1 MEALDEL
8 LRRHF
13 QHDLMDWSNDI
24 PLSLTVSSDS
34 VLAALRGFSKACSP
48 VASQLRCQHLLY
60 TIDQNTSLSAK
71 NCLDSLI
78 ALFPFVW
85 QSRCSY
91 CPLVMWC
98 TYNRTLLKA
107 RRYSLNCCWEMLRWR
122 TSRLCYSARKV
133 VSQDVFLPYGQ
144 VGVGTR
150 GGLGMILIYVA

>member
-107 RRYSLNCCWEMLRWR
+107 RSKESCLTRCFPSLRSSWSWYSWRIGNDPDLCCL
-122 TSRLCYSARKV
+122 KV
-133 VSQDVFLPYGQ
+133 DFQNAFNEC
-144 VGVGTR
+144 
-150 GGLGMILIYVA
+150 